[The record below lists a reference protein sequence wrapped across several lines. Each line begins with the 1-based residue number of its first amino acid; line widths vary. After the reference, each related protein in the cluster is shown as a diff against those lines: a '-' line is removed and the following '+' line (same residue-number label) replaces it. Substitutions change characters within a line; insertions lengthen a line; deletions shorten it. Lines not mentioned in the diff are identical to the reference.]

1 MDWLLY
7 DRDLRHERVKL
18 TIRTSVT
25 YSNYITRATR
35 EIINS
40 VCLIINPF
48 LANVTIL
55 HPLEKKN
62 RKPETCYLFKKKF
75 QHRCFPVNFAKYLRS
90 PFL

>member
-7 DRDLRHERVKL
+7 DRDLRHEKVTL

-40 VCLIINPF
+40 VCLIINTF

-55 HPLEKKN
+55 HPLEKN
-62 RKPETCYLFKKKF
+62 PENLRPVTYLK
-75 QHRCFPVNFAKYLRS
+75 RNSNTDV
-90 PFL
+90 FL